1 MNPNAPH
8 ESDIKPAKQHI
19 LSNNKFFLVN
29 FSKNPNPKA
38 EATPSTVVPPP
49 ISETQGVVKALSS
62 NLGLAYT
69 TAMSV
74 PIAMNEPLIKTK
86 ISSKITKFQSFN
98 ATKAQLAKFL
108 SLGSLRATLL
118 GGNSGFSRISNSK
131 GIVIQV
137 IRMLLLKSNDLIY
150 SANTSPV

>member
-1 MNPNAPH
+1 MSWL
-8 ESDIKPAKQHI
+8 EAKII
-19 LSNNKFFLVN
+19 LN
-29 FSKNPNPKA
+29 FISSTQPK
-38 EATPSTVVPPP
+38 V
-49 ISETQGVVKALSS
+49 
-62 NLGLAYT
+62 
-69 TAMSV
+69 
-74 PIAMNEPLIKTK
+74 IKTK